1 MRPRCIDLILI
12 ISLKFL
18 FKSILMLPFFSD
30 SRLIRGEFDLAEGLL
45 EVDAGQG

>member
-12 ISLKFL
+12 FSLKFL
-18 FKSILMLPFFSD
+18 LKPIFMLPLFPD
-30 SRLIRGEFDLAEGLL
+30 SSLIRGEFDLAEGLL